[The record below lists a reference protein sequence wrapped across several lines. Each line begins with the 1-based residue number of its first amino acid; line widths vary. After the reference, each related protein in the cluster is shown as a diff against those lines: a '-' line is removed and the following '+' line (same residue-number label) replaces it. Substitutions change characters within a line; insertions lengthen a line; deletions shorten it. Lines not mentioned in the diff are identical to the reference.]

1 MRGFPQG
8 SSKPRRSK
16 VATKEGTLAMSNS
29 PKVNMVRVVK
39 EVVIKLKA
47 GVRINPGPHLDGS
60 PPSLI
65 PEQCGLVLS
74 LQRNHHQLPLLADD
88 VCIYDFSIQKFIS

>member
-1 MRGFPQG
+1 MRGFPEG

-29 PKVNMVRVVK
+29 PKTNMVRVVK
-39 EVVIKLKA
+39 EVVFEVMIKLKA
-47 GVRINPGPHLDGS
+47 GVRINPGPHLDRS

-65 PEQCGLVLS
+65 PEKCGFMLS
-74 LQRNHHQLPLLADD
+74 LYSLKGIITNCH
-88 VCIYDFSIQKFIS
+88 S

>member
-65 PEQCGLVLS
+65 PVQGGLGLS
-74 LQRNHHQLPLLADD
+74 LYSLKGIIITN
-88 VCIYDFSIQKFIS
+88 

>member
-39 EVVIKLKA
+39 EAVIKLNA
-47 GVRINPGPHLDGS
+47 GV
-60 PPSLI
+60 
-65 PEQCGLVLS
+65 
-74 LQRNHHQLPLLADD
+74 
-88 VCIYDFSIQKFIS
+88 